1 MLPNIIAFL
10 WGFAEAT
17 LFFFVPDIALSVIA
31 LYGVDIGLEACI
43 YALAGA
49 LVGGWVMYR
58 WGEKKLDWLLSVFL
72 KLPAIR
78 NAELEQVVNGYKKN
92 GILTVLWGPLLGVPY
107 KIYAVY
113 AHQFVSLASFM
124 LISIPARVVRF
135 VLVVLLTP
143 FIVDLIAMNSSLTGQ
158 KIAILSL
165 WAVFYSIYFFV
176 RRK

>member
-1 MLPNIIAFL
+1 MLANLIAFL

-31 LYGVDIGLEACI
+31 LYGVDLGLEACI
-43 YALAGA
+43 YALVGA
-49 LVGGWVMYR
+49 LTGGWVMYR
-58 WGEKKLDWLLSVFL
+58 WGTSKLDWLLGIFL

-78 NAELEQVVNGYKKN
+78 NVELERVRAGYQKQ
-92 GILTVLWGPLLGVPY
+92 GIMALFWGPLLGVPY

-113 AHQFVSLASFM
+113 AHQFVPLSTFILV
-124 LISIPARVVRF
+124 SIPARAIRF

-143 FIVDLIAMNSSLTGQ
+143 NVIEWIMPESSLSTQ
-158 KIAILSL
+158 ILVVLLL
-165 WAVFYSIYFFV
+165 WAFFYSGYFYV

>member
-1 MLPNIIAFL
+1 MLANIIAFF

-31 LYGVDIGLEACI
+31 LYGIDAGLEACM

-49 LVGGWVMYR
+49 LLGGWVMYR
-58 WGEKKLDWLLSVFL
+58 WGEKKLEWLLNVFL

-78 NAELEQVVNGYKKN
+78 IVELEKVEEGYKKR
-92 GILTVLWGPLLGVPY
+92 GILAVLWGPLLGVPY

-113 AHQFVSLASFM
+113 AHKFISLSTFV

-135 VLVVLLTP
+135 ILIVLITPFAIHWMVPNSALSIQICVVLL
-143 FIVDLIAMNSSLTGQ
+143 
-158 KIAILSL
+158 L
-165 WAVFYSIYFFV
+165 WTLFYSVYFYV